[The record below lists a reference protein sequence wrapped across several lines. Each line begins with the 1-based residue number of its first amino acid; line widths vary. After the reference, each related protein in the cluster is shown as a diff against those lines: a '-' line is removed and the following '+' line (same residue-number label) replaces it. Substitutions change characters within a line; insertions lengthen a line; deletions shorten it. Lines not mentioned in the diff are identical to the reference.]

1 MAGESQAHADALFPD
16 PHEAEE
22 SGRRFNTGI
31 LPSQEIVALAEAGT
45 LRADPA
51 IIPEQ
56 IQPSSLDLRLG
67 PVAYRVR
74 ASFLPGKNHTVR
86 HKIDALGTHE
96 IDLTKEAVLERGGVY
111 IVPLLES
118 VKLRKGLAGIANP
131 KSSTGRLDIFTR
143 LIADYATEFD
153 RIPEGYAGPL
163 YVEVSPRTFSIK
175 VRQGSRLIQMR
186 LRRGSPSPSA
196 AQTRRLHDRI
206 GLLSMPEGDDLPGDA
221 IHRDVPVSVDL
232 RGQGPDGIVG
242 YKARAYTDIIDVDRV
257 GAYPVADFWEPVTA
271 PHGNLILDPN
281 AFYILVS
288 REEVRVPPDYAAEM
302 LPFNPLKG
310 EFRVHYAGFFDPGFG
325 YSEDNSAGSRAV
337 LEVRSFEVP
346 FLLEHGQTVG
356 QLVYEPLT
364 RIPDKLYGQ
373 GIGSNYQRQGLKLS
387 KHFTLG

>member
-1 MAGESQAHADALFPD
+1 MGAQTDELFPD
-16 PHEAEE
+16 SQDTAAP
-22 SGRRFNTGI
+22 GRRFNTGI
-31 LPSQEIVALAEAGT
+31 LPSQEIHALIESGA
-45 LRADPA
+45 LRADPPILA
-51 IIPEQ
+51 EQ
-56 IQPSSLDLRLG
+56 VQPASLDLRLG
-67 PVAYRVR
+67 AVAYRVR
-74 ASFLPGKNHTVR
+74 ASFLPGKSRTV
-86 HKIDALGTHE
+86 HNKIEALGTHE

-118 VKLRKGLAGIANP
+118 VKLRRGLAGVANP

-153 RIPEGYAGPL
+153 RIPDGYAGPL

-175 VRQGSRLIQMR
+175 VRQGSRLVQAR
-186 LRRGSPSPSA
+186 LRRGAPTPSA
-196 AQTRRLHDRI
+196 AATQRLHDKV
-206 GLLSMPEGDDLPGDA
+206 GLLNAPEGEEIAAGT

-232 RGQGPDGIVG
+232 RGRNGDALVG
-242 YKARAYTDIIDVDRV
+242 YKARAYTDLVDVDRV
-257 GAYPVADFWEPVTA
+257 GVYPVADFWEPVYA
-271 PHGNLILDPN
+271 PNESLILDPN

-288 REEVRVPPDYAAEM
+288 REEVRVPPDHAAEM

-325 YSEDNSAGSRAV
+325 YSEDDSAGSRAV

-364 RIPDKLYGQ
+364 RVPDRVYGQ

-387 KHFTLG
+387 KHFKVG

>member
-1 MAGESQAHADALFPD
+1 MATDPQAQAEALFPD
-16 PHEAEE
+16 PGGEE
-22 SGRRFNTGI
+22 DGGRRYNTGI
-31 LPSQEIVALAEAGT
+31 LPSQEILGLIDSGG

-51 IIPEQ
+51 ITSEQ
-56 IQPSSLDLRLG
+56 VQPSSLDLRLG
-67 PVAYRVR
+67 KTAYRVR

-86 HKIDALGTHE
+86 HRIESLGTHE
-96 IDLTKEAVLERGGVY
+96 VDLSEGAVLERGGVY

-118 VKLRKGLAGIANP
+118 VKLRRGLTGVANP

-175 VRQGSRLIQMR
+175 VREGSRLIQMR
-186 LRRGSPSPSA
+186 LRRGSPTPSA
-196 AQTRRLHDRI
+196 AQTRRLHDKV
-206 GLLSMPEGDDLPGDA
+206 GLLAVPEGDLEGDA

-232 RGQGPDGIVG
+232 RGREGDGLVG
-242 YKARAYTDIIDVDRV
+242 YKARAYTDLIDVDRV
-257 GAYPVADFWEPVTA
+257 GQYDVADFWEPVTT
-271 PHGNLILDPN
+271 PNGTLILDPN

-288 REEVRVPPDYAAEM
+288 REEVRVPPDFAAEM

-325 YSEDNSAGSRAV
+325 YSEDGNAGSRAV

-364 RIPDKLYGQ
+364 RVPDRVYGQ
-373 GIGSNYQRQGLKLS
+373 NIGSNYQRQGLKLS
-387 KHFTLG
+387 KHFKQD